1 MKKIKQIFGVTLG
14 LILVSLFAA
23 AGFTNQ
29 AQAAAASIYIS
40 PASSSAVNGS
50 NFSVS
55 VRANTGGSNADAANV
70 TLSYDSSKL
79 QFVSASAA
87 ASPLSLG
94 ANYADTGSSIA
105 GGAYNTAP
113 ATGDILLF
121 TATFKAKI
129 GAGTSPLSLLTSGAY
144 ATELDSGGS
153 SLGASLVGGSIS
165 FSEPPAP
172 TCPTGYTGTY
182 PNCVA
187 PTTGGGSTGG
197 NTGGNGGGHSTG
209 TGNNGNGGGG
219 GKPSTSTTTTTA
231 PTTTTTTT
239 MDTTTTTDSELLSS
253 VTFKVYDKN
262 HVPLVNK
269 KITLHSTPQTAT
281 SDDKGSVTFKNVVP
295 GAHSIIYNQSGKD
308 YAQSLQLT
316 TADAVTTATPTT
328 VVFAVAQ
335 SSGMPAAVYGLILAL
350 LLVVVVMAVV
360 LYRRRGSGGGG
371 PTLMPI
377 AATSGV
383 VTGSGGPSVPVAHH
397 AAPGSV
403 VSPQSHMSSTD
414 SSSNN
419 STGFGQ

>member
-1 MKKIKQIFGVTLG
+1 MNKIKKYFGIVLG
-14 LILVSLFAA
+14 LILVTIFAA
-23 AGFTNQ
+23 AGLTDQ
-29 AQAAAASIYIS
+29 AQAAAASIYVS
-40 PASSSAVNGS
+40 PASSSAVNGT
-50 NFSVS
+50 NFSVA
-55 VRANTGGSNADAANV
+55 VRANTGGSNADGVNV

-79 QFVSASAA
+79 QFVSVSGA
-87 ASPLSLG
+87 ASPLNQG

-105 GGAYNTAP
+105 GGAYNTTP

-121 TATFKAKI
+121 TATFKAKV

-153 SLGASLVGGSIS
+153 SLGASLVGGNIS

-187 PTTGGGSTGG
+187 PTTGGGSSGGNGGG
-197 NTGGNGGGHSTG
+197 NTGGGHSTG
-209 TGNNGNGGGG
+209 SGNNGNGGGG
-219 GKPSTSTTTTTA
+219 GKPTTSTTTA

-239 MDTTTTTDSELLSS
+239 TDTTTATDSGVLSS
-253 VTFKVYDKN
+253 VSFTVYDKN
-262 HVPLVNK
+262 HVPLANK

-281 SDDKGSVTFKNVVP
+281 SDDKGKVTFKNVDQ
-295 GAHSIIYNQSGKD
+295 GSHSIVYNQGGKD

-316 TADAVTTATPTT
+316 AADAVSTATPTT

-335 SSGMPAAVYGLILAL
+335 PSGIPPAVFGLIVAL
-350 LLVVVVMAVV
+350 LLAVAVMAVV
-360 LYRRRGSGGGG
+360 LYRRRSSGGGG
-371 PTLMPI
+371 PTLMPLT
-377 AATSGV
+377 ATPGV
-383 VTGSGGPSVPVAHH
+383 VSGSGGPAAPVVHH

-403 VSPQSHMSSTD
+403 VSPQSHTSSTD

-419 STGFGQ
+419 TTGFGQ